1 MRALA
6 VASQPSR
13 GNEQAA
19 VSRYFDGA
27 SAYWRDVYEKDGV
40 QSEVYRCRQ
49 EHVLALVDALDLP
62 EGSLVLDAGCGAGRL
77 AVELAAR
84 GLRVEA
90 VDASA
95 QMVDRAREAVAS
107 RRLGAAVAVRQAS
120 VYRLPYRSGQ
130 FLATIA
136 VGVLPWLDD
145 PEAAIGELAR
155 VTRAGGS
162 VIVTADNRQ
171 RLNAALDPWL
181 NLRLQPL
188 KRRLRLRAAAAG
200 LLRPP
205 PAVDARLDPPAV
217 VDALLRRSGCAPVG
231 GVTVGFG
238 PFTLL
243 RRSILPSPLGVR
255 LHRRLQRLAEAGRWG
270 LAGRGAH
277 YLVVAER
284 WGGG

>member
-13 GNEQAA
+13 GDDQAA

-27 SAYWRDVYEKDGV
+27 SAYWRDVYEERGV
-40 QSEVYRCRQ
+40 QSEVYRSRQ
-49 EHVLALVDALDLP
+49 EHVLAQIDALHLP
-62 EGSLVLDAGCGAGRL
+62 AGSPVLDAGCGAGGL

-90 VDASA
+90 ADASA
-95 QMVDRAREAVAS
+95 EMVKRAREAVAR
-107 RRLGAAVAVRQAS
+107 RRLDTAVSVRQAS

-130 FLATIA
+130 FVATIA
-136 VGVLPWLDD
+136 IGVLPWLDD
-145 PEAAIGELAR
+145 PEAALCELAR
-155 VTRAGGS
+155 VTQAGGR
-162 VIVTADNRQ
+162 VIVTADNRR

-181 NLRLQPL
+181 NVRLQPL
-188 KRRLRLRAAAAG
+188 KRRLRLGAAAAG

-205 PAVDARLDPPAV
+205 PAVDARLDLPAV

-231 GVTVGFG
+231 AVTVGFG

-243 RRSILPSPLGVR
+243 RRSILPGPLGVW
-255 LHRRLQRLAEAGRWG
+255 LHRRLQRLAEAGRLG